1 MLARGVLRVASAHGL
16 LTQGVHSGDASGI
29 VPDTFRIS
37 RSLLSRIEDEDSG
50 QVKLKELCAFPASS
64 C

>member
-1 MLARGVLRVASAHGL
+1 MKVGL

-37 RSLLSRIEDEDSG
+37 RSLLSRIEDENSG
-50 QVKLKELCAFPASS
+50 DVKLKELCAFPASS